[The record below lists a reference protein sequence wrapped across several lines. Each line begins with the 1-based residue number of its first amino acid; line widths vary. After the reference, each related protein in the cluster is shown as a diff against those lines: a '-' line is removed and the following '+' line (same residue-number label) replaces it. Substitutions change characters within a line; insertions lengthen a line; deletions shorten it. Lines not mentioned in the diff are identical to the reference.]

1 MLNEVKKIVAEQMD
15 VAEDSLTEETTFE
28 ELEADSL
35 DLYEMITEIEE
46 RLDITISSE
55 DLEDVKTIGDVLEK
69 LEQNQ

>member
-15 VAEDSLTEETTFE
+15 VAEDSLTADTTFE

-46 RLDITISSE
+46 KLDITISAE
-55 DLEDVKTIGDVLEK
+55 ELEDVKTIGDVLEK